1 MSLQPQGEQ
10 IRKAVAWISAE
21 RTETPGRSLTDL
33 VQKAGAKFDLSPTEV
48 EYLLR
53 LFTAKPDSGNA

>member
-10 IRKAVAWISAE
+10 VRKAVTWISAE
-21 RTETPGRSLTDL
+21 RSETPGRSLADL
-33 VQKAGAKFDLSPTEV
+33 IEKAGTKFDLSPTEE

-53 LFTAKPDSGNA
+53 FFTAKPDSGNA